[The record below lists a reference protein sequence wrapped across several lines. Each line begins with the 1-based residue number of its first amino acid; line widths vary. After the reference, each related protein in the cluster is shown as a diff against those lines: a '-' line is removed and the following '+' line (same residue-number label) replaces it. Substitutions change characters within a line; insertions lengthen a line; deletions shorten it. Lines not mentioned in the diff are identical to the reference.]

1 MPLKAR
7 PWSGP
12 KTQIDVDDG
21 ARACRRGRGRVASAD
36 GRSEWWQPDPLVGR
50 PRASTGMA
58 LCHQSVAAK
67 LTGVEGHGELAWGRR
82 RRRLRREEETEL
94 GGGEILFHFSF
105 RNRISTTTRGFYPPL
120 TQLSPVPYLAFTH
133 TYHSLYTI
141 RFLGEDT
148 SSHFTLSPVLLP
160 LSPL

>member
-1 MPLKAR
+1 MRIGSIVSDQGSGPVPYDDMVEADMPLKAR

-67 LTGVEGHGELAWGRR
+67 LTGVEGHDELAWGRRR
-82 RRRLRREEETEL
+82 RRRLRREEET
-94 GGGEILFHFSF
+94 
-105 RNRISTTTRGFYPPL
+105 
-120 TQLSPVPYLAFTH
+120 
-133 TYHSLYTI
+133 
-141 RFLGEDT
+141 
-148 SSHFTLSPVLLP
+148 
-160 LSPL
+160 